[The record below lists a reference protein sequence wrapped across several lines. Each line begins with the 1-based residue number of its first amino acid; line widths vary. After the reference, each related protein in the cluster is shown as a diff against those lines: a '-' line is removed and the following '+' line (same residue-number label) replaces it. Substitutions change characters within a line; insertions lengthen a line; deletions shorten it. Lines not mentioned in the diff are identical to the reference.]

1 MSSAFYPLGMSSFNN
16 RTPQGGYKTWKGK
29 GIFSNPVGITS
40 GSMRPL
46 TNRDPRNNA
55 LYAFGT
61 ARPIKHYRK
70 GIAIPIPVPIP
81 VPDPISIDNIDINL
95 ENYDNEVTYYYSN
108 RAVSSSVQNYMV
120 AQMQDRPGGFIVK
133 NNTLE
138 NNGIN
143 GQIEDCKSCKG
154 IGIVSSWYPI
164 NNLSEKPEPV
174 VTNPLLCCNQEKK
187 ARRRVM
193 PASTLT
199 NRSYYTTNKQYLY
212 NRCNTYV
219 QKSFAYLTYVNAK
232 DPSGCGYVINAS
244 ANAIKPGSPLSYLNE
259 YGANCNCN
267 FRIEEAA
274 AQTLFI
280 LFAQVLVA
288 RGILPESILTNPN
301 INTLRTLIEVIKTLD
316 VESQTK
322 AEFLLLGII
331 NTNNNSNNG
340 AFIEGP
346 GEGVRKGCA
355 RVYYKPNNYQF
366 AQEGGVDSSTR
377 TLKKKVTTIELNA
390 AQLNGSRFTELY
402 KQKAASCNPS
412 VYWTDG
418 NPKICFKNNND
429 ANSQNSKYQPNYKVL
444 NLNAQSSVYI

>member
-143 GQIEDCKSCKG
+143 GQIEDK
-154 IGIVSSWYPI
+154 
-164 NNLSEKPEPV
+164 
-174 VTNPLLCCNQEKK
+174 
-187 ARRRVM
+187 
-193 PASTLT
+193 
-199 NRSYYTTNKQYLY
+199 
-212 NRCNTYV
+212 
-219 QKSFAYLTYVNAK
+219 
-232 DPSGCGYVINAS
+232 
-244 ANAIKPGSPLSYLNE
+244 
-259 YGANCNCN
+259 
-267 FRIEEAA
+267 
-274 AQTLFI
+274 
-280 LFAQVLVA
+280 
-288 RGILPESILTNPN
+288 
-301 INTLRTLIEVIKTLD
+301 
-316 VESQTK
+316 
-322 AEFLLLGII
+322 
-331 NTNNNSNNG
+331 
-340 AFIEGP
+340 
-346 GEGVRKGCA
+346 
-355 RVYYKPNNYQF
+355 
-366 AQEGGVDSSTR
+366 
-377 TLKKKVTTIELNA
+377 
-390 AQLNGSRFTELY
+390 
-402 KQKAASCNPS
+402 
-412 VYWTDG
+412 
-418 NPKICFKNNND
+418 
-429 ANSQNSKYQPNYKVL
+429 
-444 NLNAQSSVYI
+444 